1 MPFDI
6 GVRYT
11 RDEIHDAVG
20 GGSRVS
26 YLPNRDGVSLCA
38 CLTLEANPD
47 APYVILPGR
56 GREIERSADI
66 LCRRHRDRDKAI
78 PVFIKRNINQWEYVG
93 NFIVD
98 RDRTSQNEI
107 NMHARR
113 ANRTDITRVVY
124 MKQV

>member
-6 GVRYT
+6 GTRYT

-26 YLPNRDGVSLCA
+26 YLPNRDGVILCA

-47 APYVILPGR
+47 APYVILPGK
-56 GREIERSADI
+56 GREIERSSDI
-66 LCRRHRDRDKAI
+66 LCRRNRDRAI
-78 PVFIKRNINQWEYVG
+78 PVFIKRNSNQWEFVG

-98 RDRTSQNEI
+98 RDSTSQNEI
-107 NMHARR
+107 SMHARR
-113 ANRTDITRVVY
+113 ANRTDVTRVVH
-124 MKQV
+124 MKRV